1 MKPFI
6 FPHYF
11 LPAVLPLKQIS
22 NTLKKQNLFV
32 IMSDI
37 VLTEEPFATPH
48 SISEE
53 IDVERVKHAGGRPKN
68 VVWNY
73 FEHKAQKHAGHYDA
87 KCNFCNRYWKV
98 GCVKKLQVHLAREC
112 EEISAVLKN
121 KYMHIVAKRDGL
133 LDDNMEI
140 EATNVTNAS
149 EKDKNNELSTEQIAF
164 MNRSILKAF
173 VMCEI
178 PFRVIENPY
187 FINLF
192 KNLQSNYNLPSRD
205 RLSTNLLSE
214 ECVRVEIKI
223 NGVLEVSKNLT
234 LGMKLFRI
242 ILYIYDMI
250 LFN

>member
-1 MKPFI
+1 
-6 FPHYF
+6 
-11 LPAVLPLKQIS
+11 
-22 NTLKKQNLFV
+22 
-32 IMSDI
+32 
-37 VLTEEPFATPH
+37 
-48 SISEE
+48 
-53 IDVERVKHAGGRPKN
+53 
-68 VVWNY
+68 
-73 FEHKAQKHAGHYDA
+73 
-87 KCNFCNRYWKV
+87 
-98 GCVKKLQVHLAREC
+98 
-112 EEISAVLKN
+112 
-121 KYMHIVAKRDGL
+121 MHIVAKRDGL

-164 MNRSILKAF
+164 MDRSMLKAF
-173 VMCEI
+173 VMCGI

-242 ILYIYDMI
+242 IL
-250 LFN
+250 